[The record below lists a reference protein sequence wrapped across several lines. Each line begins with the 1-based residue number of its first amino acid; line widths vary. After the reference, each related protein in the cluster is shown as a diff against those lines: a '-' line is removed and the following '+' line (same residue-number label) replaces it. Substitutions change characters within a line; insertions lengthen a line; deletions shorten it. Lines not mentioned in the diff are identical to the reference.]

1 MIEAAP
7 FDLVLTDFRMAE
19 MNGLELLTEIKKRR
33 PECLVILMTAYATV
47 ENAVAAMKAGAFDY
61 VTKPFSLEQIQH
73 LAERALQ
80 LQGLRAE
87 NRALRNAIDEAPLL
101 ESSSAAMVRLMET
114 ARQAAASE
122 ATVLLSGESGTGKNV
137 LARQIHRWSPR
148 HERPFVVVNC
158 TTLSEELLESELFGH
173 VRGAFTGAIKDK
185 PGRLEAADGGTVF
198 LDEIADLSGALQTKF
213 LRFVQE
219 QSFERV
225 GGDRTIHVDI
235 RIIAAS
241 NRDLRSEVAA
251 RRFREDLF
259 YRLNVIT
266 LSVPPLRERRED
278 ILPLAQ
284 WLLTAASVRNRRAP
298 MQLAPEAAA
307 ALKNYNWPGN
317 VRELRNA
324 LERAAVLCR
333 SDVITLEDLPDSIFR
348 EVPDS
353 GPRAAGAGGK
363 PREGRARAHHARARP
378 ERDAGRSRGHARH
391 QRDHAMA
398 QAQTLRDRLSAPRRR
413 AALALRLAKRRN
425 DHLRHVAEHLALV
438 VRGRQHGDFLD
449 SGLLQRAYAM
459 DDLFGRAH
467 DADSRDRLGRDEAP
481 LLGHQER
488 AVAFM
493 DLAEARGLGQAV
505 VLHALQVVV
514 PDVGEKR
521 RDQFILLAALFPD
534 FVGEMYRARHLRAGL
549 IDDSFV
555 AELFAGPQH
564 ARGGQAT
571 GVKVRADFAPGLFRA
586 GLDQSASSGGN
597 PRDCRSP

>member
-1 MIEAAP
+1 MAQLLIVDDEKNIRANLASFFQSIGHEVQTAESGRQARALIEAAP

-19 MNGLELLTEIKKRR
+19 MNGLELLVEIKKRH
-33 PECLVILMTAYATV
+33 PETLVILMTAYATV

-61 VTKPFSLEQIQH
+61 VTKPFSLDQIQH

-87 NRALRNAIDEAPLL
+87 NRALRSAIDETPLL
-101 ESSSAAMVRLMET
+101 ESSSPAMVRLMGT

-148 HERPFVVVNC
+148 QERPFVVVNC

-198 LDEIADLSGALQTKF
+198 LDEIADLSAALQTKF

-241 NRDLRSEVAA
+241 NRDLRLEVAA
-251 RRFREDLF
+251 RHFREDLF

-266 LSVPPLRERRED
+266 LSVVPLRERRED

-284 WLLTAASVRNRRAP
+284 WMLSAASVRNRRMP

-307 ALKNYNWPGN
+307 ALKSYNWPGN

-333 SDVITLEDLPDSIFR
+333 SEVITPDDLPDSIFR
-348 EVPDS
+348 EAPDNAL
-353 GPRAAGAGGK
+353 AAV
-363 PREGRARAHHARARP
+363 
-378 ERDAGRSRGHARH
+378 
-391 QRDHAMA
+391 A
-398 QAQTLRDRLSAPRRR
+398 QAASLEEVEREHIRRVLAQSATL
-413 AALALRLAKRRN
+413 
-425 DHLRHVAEHLALV
+425 
-438 VRGRQHGDFLD
+438 
-449 SGLLQRAYAM
+449 
-459 DDLFGRAH
+459 
-467 DADSRDRLGRDEAP
+467 DEAAAT
-481 LLGHQER
+481 LGINVTTLWR
-488 AVAFM
+488 
-493 DLAEARGLGQAV
+493 
-505 VLHALQVVV
+505 
-514 PDVGEKR
+514 KR
-521 RDQFILLAALFPD
+521 KRYGTD
-534 FVGEMYRARHLRAGL
+534 
-549 IDDSFV
+549 
-555 AELFAGPQH
+555 
-564 ARGGQAT
+564 
-571 GVKVRADFAPGLFRA
+571 
-586 GLDQSASSGGN
+586 
-597 PRDCRSP
+597 

>member
-1 MIEAAP
+1 MARLLIVDDEKNIRANLASFFESIGHAAETAENGRQARAMIEAAP

-19 MNGLELLTEIKKRR
+19 MNGLELLTEIKQRR

-73 LAERALQ
+73 LTERALQ

-87 NRALRNAIDEAPLL
+87 NRALRSAIDETPLL

-198 LDEIADLSGALQTKF
+198 LDEIADLSATLQTKF

-225 GGDRTIHVDI
+225 GGDRTIRVDI

-241 NRDLRSEVAA
+241 NRDLRAEVAA

-278 ILPLAQ
+278 IGPLAQ

-298 MQLAPEAAA
+298 MRLAPEAAA
-307 ALKNYNWPGN
+307 ALKSYRWPGN

-333 SDVITLEDLPDSIFR
+333 SEVIALEDLPDSVFR
-348 EVPDS
+348 DVPDS
-353 GPRAAGAGGK
+353 GPREAGQAASLEK
-363 PREGRARAHHARARP
+363 IEREHIMRVL
-378 ERDAGRSRGHARH
+378 
-391 QRDHAMA
+391 A
-398 QAQTLRDRLSAPRRR
+398 QSATL
-413 AALALRLAKRRN
+413 
-425 DHLRHVAEHLALV
+425 
-438 VRGRQHGDFLD
+438 
-449 SGLLQRAYAM
+449 
-459 DDLFGRAH
+459 
-467 DADSRDRLGRDEAP
+467 DEAAAT
-481 LLGHQER
+481 LGINVTTLWR
-488 AVAFM
+488 
-493 DLAEARGLGQAV
+493 
-505 VLHALQVVV
+505 
-514 PDVGEKR
+514 KR
-521 RDQFILLAALFPD
+521 KRYGTD
-534 FVGEMYRARHLRAGL
+534 
-549 IDDSFV
+549 
-555 AELFAGPQH
+555 
-564 ARGGQAT
+564 
-571 GVKVRADFAPGLFRA
+571 
-586 GLDQSASSGGN
+586 
-597 PRDCRSP
+597 

>member
-1 MIEAAP
+1 MARLLIVDDEKNIRANLASFFQSIGHEAETAESGRQARAMIEAAS

-33 PECLVILMTAYATV
+33 PETLVILMTAYGTV

-73 LAERALQ
+73 LTERALQ

-101 ESSSAAMVRLMET
+101 ESSSGAMVRLMET

-148 HERPFVVVNC
+148 QERPFVVVNC

-198 LDEIADLSGALQTKF
+198 LDEIADLSAALQTKF

-225 GGDRTIHVDI
+225 GGDRTIRVDI

-278 ILPLAQ
+278 ILPLAL
-284 WLLTAASVRNRRAP
+284 WMLAAASVRNRRTP
-298 MQLAPEAAA
+298 MQFAPEAAA
-307 ALKNYNWPGN
+307 ALKSYKWPGN

-333 SDVITLEDLPDSIFR
+333 SDVITPDDLPDSIFR
-348 EVPDS
+348 EVPES
-353 GPRAAGAGGK
+353 GPGGAGQTGSLEQVE
-363 PREGRARAHHARARP
+363 REHIMRVL
-378 ERDAGRSRGHARH
+378 
-391 QRDHAMA
+391 A
-398 QAQTLRDRLSAPRRR
+398 QSATL
-413 AALALRLAKRRN
+413 
-425 DHLRHVAEHLALV
+425 
-438 VRGRQHGDFLD
+438 
-449 SGLLQRAYAM
+449 
-459 DDLFGRAH
+459 
-467 DADSRDRLGRDEAP
+467 DEAAAT
-481 LLGHQER
+481 LGINVTTLWR
-488 AVAFM
+488 
-493 DLAEARGLGQAV
+493 
-505 VLHALQVVV
+505 
-514 PDVGEKR
+514 KR
-521 RDQFILLAALFPD
+521 KRYGTD
-534 FVGEMYRARHLRAGL
+534 
-549 IDDSFV
+549 
-555 AELFAGPQH
+555 
-564 ARGGQAT
+564 
-571 GVKVRADFAPGLFRA
+571 
-586 GLDQSASSGGN
+586 
-597 PRDCRSP
+597 

>member
-1 MIEAAP
+1 MARLLIVDDEKNIRANLASFFQSLGHDAQTAESGREARAMIEATP

-19 MNGLELLTEIKKRR
+19 MNGLELLIEIRKRR
-33 PECLVILMTAYATV
+33 PESLVILMTAYATV

-61 VTKPFSLEQIQH
+61 VTKPFSLDQIQH
-73 LAERALQ
+73 LADRALQ

-87 NRALRNAIDEAPLL
+87 NRALRNAIDESPLL
-101 ESSSAAMVRLMET
+101 ESSSSAMVRLMET
-114 ARQAAASE
+114 SRQAAGSE

-173 VRGAFTGAIKDK
+173 MRGAFTGAIKDK

-198 LDEIADLSGALQTKF
+198 LDEIADLSATLQTKF

-284 WLLTAASVRNRRAP
+284 WMLSAASVRNRRAP
-298 MQLAPEAAA
+298 MRLAPETAT
-307 ALKNYNWPGN
+307 ALTNYNWPGN

-333 SDVITLEDLPDSIFR
+333 SDVITPDDLPDSVFR
-348 EVPDS
+348 EAPND
-353 GPRAAGAGGK
+353 
-363 PREGRARAHHARARP
+363 
-378 ERDAGRSRGHARH
+378 
-391 QRDHAMA
+391 
-398 QAQTLRDRLSAPRRR
+398 AQTGAAPAASLEKIEREHIRRVLAQSAT
-413 AALALRLAKRRN
+413 L
-425 DHLRHVAEHLALV
+425 
-438 VRGRQHGDFLD
+438 
-449 SGLLQRAYAM
+449 
-459 DDLFGRAH
+459 
-467 DADSRDRLGRDEAP
+467 DEAAAT
-481 LLGHQER
+481 LGINVTTLWR
-488 AVAFM
+488 
-493 DLAEARGLGQAV
+493 
-505 VLHALQVVV
+505 
-514 PDVGEKR
+514 KR
-521 RDQFILLAALFPD
+521 KRY
-534 FVGEMYRARHLRAGL
+534 G
-549 IDDSFV
+549 
-555 AELFAGPQH
+555 
-564 ARGGQAT
+564 
-571 GVKVRADFAPGLFRA
+571 AD
-586 GLDQSASSGGN
+586 
-597 PRDCRSP
+597 

>member
-1 MIEAAP
+1 MMARLLIVDDEKNIRANLASFFQSIGHEAETAESGRQARAMIEAAS

-33 PECLVILMTAYATV
+33 PETLVILMTAYGTV

-61 VTKPFSLEQIQH
+61 VTKPFSLDQIQH
-73 LAERALQ
+73 LTERALQ

-87 NRALRNAIDEAPLL
+87 NRALRNAIEETPLL
-101 ESSSAAMVRLMET
+101 ESSSAAMVRLMDT

-148 HERPFVVVNC
+148 HECPFVVVNC

-198 LDEIADLSGALQTKF
+198 LDEIADLSSALQTKF

-278 ILPLAQ
+278 ILPLAL
-284 WLLTAASVRNRRAP
+284 WMLAAASVRNRRTP
-298 MQLAPEAAA
+298 MQLAPEAATA
-307 ALKNYNWPGN
+307 VKNYNWPGN

-333 SDVITLEDLPDSIFR
+333 SDVITPDDLPDSIFR
-348 EVPDS
+348 EAPES
-353 GPRAAGAGGK
+353 GPVAAGHAASLEK
-363 PREGRARAHHARARP
+363 IEREHIMRVL
-378 ERDAGRSRGHARH
+378 
-391 QRDHAMA
+391 A
-398 QAQTLRDRLSAPRRR
+398 QSATL
-413 AALALRLAKRRN
+413 
-425 DHLRHVAEHLALV
+425 
-438 VRGRQHGDFLD
+438 
-449 SGLLQRAYAM
+449 
-459 DDLFGRAH
+459 
-467 DADSRDRLGRDEAP
+467 DEAAAT
-481 LLGHQER
+481 LGINVTTLWR
-488 AVAFM
+488 
-493 DLAEARGLGQAV
+493 
-505 VLHALQVVV
+505 
-514 PDVGEKR
+514 KR
-521 RDQFILLAALFPD
+521 KRY
-534 FVGEMYRARHLRAGL
+534 G
-549 IDDSFV
+549 
-555 AELFAGPQH
+555 
-564 ARGGQAT
+564 
-571 GVKVRADFAPGLFRA
+571 AD
-586 GLDQSASSGGN
+586 
-597 PRDCRSP
+597 

>member
-1 MIEAAP
+1 MARLLIVDDEKNIRANLASFFQSLGHDAQTAESGREARAMIEATP

-19 MNGLELLTEIKKRR
+19 MNGLELLVEIRKRR
-33 PECLVILMTAYATV
+33 PESLVILMTAYATV

-61 VTKPFSLEQIQH
+61 VTKPFSLDQIQH
-73 LAERALQ
+73 LADRALQ

-87 NRALRNAIDEAPLL
+87 NRALRNAIDESPLL

-114 ARQAAASE
+114 SRQAAASE

-173 VRGAFTGAIKDK
+173 MRGAFTGAIKDK

-198 LDEIADLSGALQTKF
+198 LDEIADLSATLQTKF

-284 WLLTAASVRNRRAP
+284 WMLSAASVRNRRAP
-298 MQLAPEAAA
+298 MRLAPETAT
-307 ALKNYNWPGN
+307 ALTNYNWPGN

-333 SDVITLEDLPDSIFR
+333 SDVITPDDLPDSVFR
-348 EVPDS
+348 EAPND
-353 GPRAAGAGGK
+353 AQAGAAPAASLEK
-363 PREGRARAHHARARP
+363 IEREHIRRVL
-378 ERDAGRSRGHARH
+378 
-391 QRDHAMA
+391 A
-398 QAQTLRDRLSAPRRR
+398 QSATL
-413 AALALRLAKRRN
+413 
-425 DHLRHVAEHLALV
+425 
-438 VRGRQHGDFLD
+438 
-449 SGLLQRAYAM
+449 
-459 DDLFGRAH
+459 
-467 DADSRDRLGRDEAP
+467 DEAAAT
-481 LLGHQER
+481 LGINVTTLWR
-488 AVAFM
+488 
-493 DLAEARGLGQAV
+493 
-505 VLHALQVVV
+505 
-514 PDVGEKR
+514 KR
-521 RDQFILLAALFPD
+521 KRY
-534 FVGEMYRARHLRAGL
+534 G
-549 IDDSFV
+549 
-555 AELFAGPQH
+555 
-564 ARGGQAT
+564 
-571 GVKVRADFAPGLFRA
+571 AD
-586 GLDQSASSGGN
+586 
-597 PRDCRSP
+597 

>member
-1 MIEAAP
+1 MARLLIVDDEKNIRANLASFFQSLGHEAETAESGRQARTMIEAAS

-33 PECLVILMTAYATV
+33 PETLVILMTAYGTV

-87 NRALRNAIDEAPLL
+87 NRALRNAIDETPLL
-101 ESSSAAMVRLMET
+101 ESSSPAMVRLMDT

-148 HERPFVVVNC
+148 QERPFVVVNC

-198 LDEIADLSGALQTKF
+198 LDEIADLSSGLQTKF

-225 GGDRTIHVDI
+225 GGDRTIRVDI

-266 LSVPPLRERRED
+266 LSVPPLRERPED
-278 ILPLAQ
+278 ILPLAI
-284 WLLTAASVRNRRAP
+284 WMLAAASVRNRRTP
-298 MQLAPEAAA
+298 MQLAPEAAETI
-307 ALKNYNWPGN
+307 KNYNWPGN

-333 SDVITLEDLPDSIFR
+333 SDLITRDDLPDSIFR
-348 EVPDS
+348 QAPES
-353 GPRAAGAGGK
+353 GPVAPGQAASLEK
-363 PREGRARAHHARARP
+363 VEREHIMRVL
-378 ERDAGRSRGHARH
+378 
-391 QRDHAMA
+391 A
-398 QAQTLRDRLSAPRRR
+398 QSATL
-413 AALALRLAKRRN
+413 
-425 DHLRHVAEHLALV
+425 
-438 VRGRQHGDFLD
+438 
-449 SGLLQRAYAM
+449 
-459 DDLFGRAH
+459 
-467 DADSRDRLGRDEAP
+467 DEAAAT
-481 LLGHQER
+481 LGINVTTLWR
-488 AVAFM
+488 
-493 DLAEARGLGQAV
+493 
-505 VLHALQVVV
+505 
-514 PDVGEKR
+514 KR
-521 RDQFILLAALFPD
+521 KRYGTD
-534 FVGEMYRARHLRAGL
+534 
-549 IDDSFV
+549 
-555 AELFAGPQH
+555 
-564 ARGGQAT
+564 
-571 GVKVRADFAPGLFRA
+571 
-586 GLDQSASSGGN
+586 
-597 PRDCRSP
+597 